1 MNLKPPSVM
10 MDQINRM
17 PKASYS
23 LICVVNGKVEN
34 AEYCVWDRDGHR
46 EELWKF
52 KKKVIQHN
60 LNNQNIQYW
69 VKEGKD
75 IYLVDMLS
83 PTIDRI
89 PGT

>member
-34 AEYCVWDRDGHR
+34 AEYCVWDKDGHR
-46 EELWKF
+46 DELWKF
-52 KKKVIQHN
+52 RRRIIASG
-60 LNNQNIQYW
+60 LPIRGIQYW

-75 IYLVDMLS
+75 IYLVDMES